1 MTVSVHSFS
10 VYLAYNAGL
19 IQLEKSKTVFGVDLY
34 NLSSFLSEDDCSGI
48 YLVVVASYQSVR
60 L

>member
-1 MTVSVHSFS
+1 MTVIVHSFS

-48 YLVVVASYQSVR
+48 YLVVVAS
-60 L
+60 